1 MGGVIVVI
9 DIDEDVEEEFEEIQ
23 EVREEQDFNIYIK
36 IQNIILNNN
45 VSNTNI
51 NNNNKNN
58 VVIEKNIKGS
68 DPIPIPYN
76 K

>member
-51 NNNNKNN
+51 NNNKNN
-58 VVIEKNIKGS
+58 VVIEKKGTKGS

>member
-9 DIDEDVEEEFEEIQ
+9 DIDEEVEEEFEEEFEE
-23 EVREEQDFNIYIK
+23 EVFEEEFNIYIK
-36 IQNIILNNN
+36 IKNLISNTN

-51 NNNNKNN
+51 NNFIK
-58 VVIEKNIKGS
+58 KDTKGS

>member
-9 DIDEDVEEEFEEIQ
+9 DIDEDVEEDVEEIQ
-23 EVREEQDFNIYIK
+23 EVREEKDFNIYIK

-51 NNNNKNN
+51 NIRNN

>member
-9 DIDEDVEEEFEEIQ
+9 DIDEEVEEDFEEEFEEF
-23 EVREEQDFNIYIK
+23 EEETNIYIK
-36 IQNIILNNN
+36 IQNIILNKN

-51 NNNNKNN
+51 NIRNN

>member
-9 DIDEDVEEEFEEIQ
+9 DIDEDVEEEFEE
-23 EVREEQDFNIYIK
+23 EFEEFEEETNIYIK
-36 IQNIILNNN
+36 IQNIILNKN

-51 NNNNKNN
+51 NNNKNN